1 MLGLIVIALLV
12 PIATSAPSGIGRS
25 ADGGC
30 LCHGERN
37 AGTSIQVQGLPDSFE
52 SNKTYNFS
60 IAISS
65 ENILPSDDGAMGGF
79 RLQISD
85 GEISFDA
92 NQGYIQQKDDGWTH
106 TEIGN
111 GFRAWNFSFI
121 SPEDNTS
128 FVDFI
133 VYGNAVNGNG
143 ASTGDEWNSVALRL
157 PGILYDGDLL
167 QTEDREF
174 SPLDYTVGIVALL
187 SLTYLLFATIRG

>member
-1 MLGLIVIALLV
+1 MLGLIVIAL
-12 PIATSAPSGIGRS
+12 
-25 ADGGC
+25 
-30 LCHGERN
+30 
-37 AGTSIQVQGLPDSFE
+37 QGF
-52 SNKTYNFS
+52 
-60 IAISS
+60 
-65 ENILPSDDGAMGGF
+65 
-79 RLQISD
+79 
-85 GEISFDA
+85 
-92 NQGYIQQKDDGWTH
+92 IQQKDDGWTH

-111 GFRAWNFSFI
+111 RFRAWNFSFI